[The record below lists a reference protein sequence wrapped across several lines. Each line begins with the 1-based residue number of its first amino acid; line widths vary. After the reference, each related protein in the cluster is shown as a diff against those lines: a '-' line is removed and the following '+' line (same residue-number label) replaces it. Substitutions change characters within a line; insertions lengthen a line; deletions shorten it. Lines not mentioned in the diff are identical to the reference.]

1 MKLNFLAAA
10 LLFGVVT
17 YAQDTKTIKGHIYD
31 TANNNEPL
39 AYATIMLQNTEFG
52 AETDEN
58 GYFEIECEQGSYLI
72 EASYTGYQTFVMQYE
87 TGSTDELN
95 INLTPEASNLD
106 ELVITVNNR
115 KSSETALL
123 SEQRKSLE
131 IKQQIGAQELSRKGV
146 GDVAAAVAKTAGISQ
161 QEGSNNVYVR
171 GLGDRYNSTSLNGL
185 PVPSNDPEKKN
196 INLELFSTDIVEY
209 ISIDKTFNSRNTG
222 DFGGGN
228 VDISSKDFKDSG
240 LFEIELGGKANTN
253 ALSKGSDFVLPDGP
267 SKMGYASYDV
277 PNNPLGGYNFQN
289 SLQPKSSGQIGGN
302 FGLKAGKSFFIGET
316 GKLNL
321 FATASFD
328 NGFTYREGLNQ
339 SVSAQ
344 GAKLKSFYQ
353 EKFTHTTNTTGM
365 FNANYH
371 LNDNHRLAY
380 NFLYINSSDLSRDTY
395 EGMDRDFDGDHDAL
409 LVQRGTFTQNTVLI
423 NQLLGNHTL
432 NEKLG
437 FDWAV
442 SYNTI
447 ESDMPDRT
455 QNKLFYWNDLQ
466 GYNLAQRTPTDNH
479 RYFQNLTE
487 NEIAANL
494 ALNYKLGTDENG
506 NERGKVTFGYN
517 GRIKNRDFEAIQFNF
532 GLPQP
537 VISTTN
543 RFIVDPNNLDRFFN
557 QQNFADGLFEI
568 KAFAGETPQTYTGE
582 QNIHAGFAN
591 LEYRLTDKFS
601 AVVGLRYEKINQLVE
616 WRTQLDAEQKSNK
629 FNRNEFLPNLS
640 LKYALNGTQNLRL
653 AASKTYTLPQ
663 FKERA
668 RFIYEDVTEIKVGNP
683 YLYPSQNYN
692 LDLKW
697 EIFPMNDEVIS
708 VAAFGKYIQDPI
720 NEITM
725 ASSTNDITWVNI
737 GDKGYVY
744 GAEFEIKKRLFDFG
758 GTNTNNL
765 FGGLNVSYMKTDQ
778 EVDRDKI
785 FRETNGLI
793 NTNFHFD
800 RSSFTGASD
809 LLLNAD
815 VSYVTE
821 WSEDRGMTATVAYTH
836 YSDRLYAL
844 GVEGKGNLI
853 DKGMGSLDFIL
864 KTKIHKNFAL
874 DFAAR
879 NILNPEFRRIQDNA
893 LGAVNAVTYKRG
905 AFFSLGA
912 KYTF

>member
-39 AYATIMLQNTEFG
+39 AYATIMLQNTDIG

-58 GYFEIECEQGSYLI
+58 GYFEIECEQGSYLL
-72 EASYTGYQTFVMQYE
+72 EASYTGYQTFVLPYD
-87 TGSTDELN
+87 TGNTDEVN
-95 INLTPEASNLD
+95 INMTPEDLNLD

-123 SEQRKSLE
+123 NEQRKSLE

-253 ALSKGSDFVLPDGP
+253 ALSKGSEFVLPQGP
-267 SKMGYASYDV
+267 SRMGYASYGK
-277 PNNPLGGYNFQN
+277 PNNALNGYNFEN
-289 SLQPKSSGQIGGN
+289 SLQPESAGPIGGN

-328 NGFTYREGLNQ
+328 SGFTFREGINQ
-339 SVSAQ
+339 SASAQ
-344 GAKLKSFYQ
+344 GASLKSFQQ
-353 EKFTHTTNTTGM
+353 EKFSQTTNTTGM

-395 EGMDRDFDGDHDAL
+395 TGSDRDFEGDHDSH
-409 LVQRGTFTQNTVLI
+409 LVQRGTFIQNTVLI
-423 NQLLGNHTL
+423 NQLLGNHQL

-455 QNKLFYWNDLQ
+455 QNKLFYWKDSDT
-466 GYNLAQRTPTDNH
+466 YTLAQRTITDNH
-479 RYFQNLTE
+479 RYFQNLKE
-487 NEIAANL
+487 DEIAANL
-494 ALNYKLGTDENG
+494 ALSYKLGTDENG
-506 NERGKVTFGYN
+506 NEKGKVTFGYN
-517 GRIKNRDFEAIQFNF
+517 GRVKKRDFEAIQYNF
-532 GLPQP
+532 RISGDGL
-537 VISTTN
+537 TN
-543 RFIVDPNNLDRFFN
+543 TVNPDNLDTFFN
-557 QQNFADGLFEI
+557 QQNYAGGLFGIE
-568 KAFAGETPQTYTGE
+568 AFAGDTPQTYSGE
-582 QNIHAGFAN
+582 QNIHAGFGN

-601 AVVGLRYEKINQLVE
+601 AVVGLRYEKIDQTVQ
-616 WRTQLDAEQKSNK
+616 WRTQLDAIEQTNK

-640 LKYALNGTQNLRL
+640 LKYELSGTQNLRL

-708 VAAFGKYIQDPI
+708 IAAFGKYIQDPI

-758 GTNTNNL
+758 GSNINNIS
-765 FGGLNVSYMKTDQ
+765 GGLNVSYMKTDQ
-778 EVDRDKI
+778 EVDKDKI
-785 FRETNGLI
+785 QRETNGLI
-793 NTNFHFD
+793 NTNFDFD

-815 VSYVTE
+815 ISYVRE
-821 WSEDRGMTATVAYTH
+821 WNEGKGMTATVAYTH

-844 GVEGKGNLI
+844 GVEQKGNLI

-864 KTKIHKNFAL
+864 KTKIHKNFAI

-893 LGAVNAVTYKRG
+893 SGAIDAVTYKRG

>member
-10 LLFGVVT
+10 FLFGVAT
-17 YAQDTKTIKGHIYD
+17 YAQDTKTIKGYIYD

-39 AYATIMLQNTEFG
+39 AFATIMLQNTDFG
-52 AETDEN
+52 AEADEN
-58 GYFEIECEQGSYLI
+58 GYFEVECSQGSYVL
-72 EASYTGYQTFVMQYE
+72 EASYTGYQTFTMPYE
-87 TGSTDELN
+87 TSNTENLSINMIPDEG
-95 INLTPEASNLD
+95 NLD

-228 VDISSKDFKDSG
+228 VDISSKDFKDSS

-253 ALSKGSDFVLPDGP
+253 ALSKGSDFMLPQGP
-267 SKMGYASYDV
+267 SKMGYASYGK
-277 PNNPLGGYNFQN
+277 PNNPFNGYHFQN
-289 SLQPKSSGQIGGN
+289 SLQPKSAGPIGGN

-339 SVSAQ
+339 TLNAQ
-344 GAKLKSFYQ
+344 GAKLKSFQQ
-353 EKFTHTTNTTGM
+353 EKFSHTTNTTGM

-371 LNDNHRLAY
+371 VNDNHRLAY
-380 NFLYINSSDLSRDTY
+380 NFLYINSSDLSRDIY
-395 EGMDRDFDGDHDAL
+395 NGSDRDFEGDHDSH

-423 NQLLGNHTL
+423 NQLLGNHKL
-432 NEKLG
+432 NEKLD

-455 QNKLFYWNDLQ
+455 QNKMYYWNDYK
-466 GYNLAQRTPTDNH
+466 GYTLAQNTSTDNH

-494 ALNYKLGTDENG
+494 ALSYKLGVDENG
-506 NERGKVTFGYN
+506 SEKGKVTFGYN
-517 GRIKNRDFEAIQFNF
+517 GRVKKRDFEAIQYNFNII
-532 GLPQP
+532 GAVRNP
-537 VISTTN
+537 VN
-543 RFIVDPNNLDRFFN
+543 GYFFDPNNLDAFFN
-557 QQNFADGLFEI
+557 QQSFDEGLFSI
-568 KAFAGETPQTYTGE
+568 SAFTRDTPQTYNGE

-601 AVVGLRYEKINQLVE
+601 AVVGLRYEKIDQLVK
-616 WRTQLDAEQKSNK
+616 WRTQLDADEKSNEFK
-629 FNRNEFLPNLS
+629 RNEFLPNLS
-640 LKYALNGTQNLRL
+640 LKYELSSIQNLRL

-668 RFIYEDVTEIKVGNP
+668 RFIYEDVTEIKIGIP

-765 FGGLNVSYMKTDQ
+765 FGGLNVSYMKTNQ
-778 EVDRDKI
+778 EIDAEKI
-785 FRETNGLI
+785 RRETNGTI
-793 NTNFHFD
+793 NTNFED
-800 RSSFTGASD
+800 TESSFTGPSD
-809 LLLNAD
+809 LLLNGD
-815 VSYVTE
+815 ISYVTE
-821 WSEDRGMTATVAYTH
+821 WNEGKGMTATLAYTH

-844 GVEGKGNLI
+844 GSQKGNLI

-879 NILNPEFRRIQDNA
+879 NILNPEFRRIQDNKS
-893 LGAVNAVTYKRG
+893 GVVDAVTYKRG

>member
-39 AYATIMLQNTEFG
+39 AYATVMLQNTSIG

-58 GYFEIECEQGSYLI
+58 GYFEIECEQGSYLL
-72 EASYTGYQTFVMQYE
+72 EASYTGYQTFVLPYD
-87 TGSTDELN
+87 TGSTDEVN
-95 INLTPEASNLD
+95 INMTPEEANLD

-171 GLGDRYNSTSLNGL
+171 GLGDRYNSTTLNGL

-228 VDISSKDFKDSG
+228 VDILSKDFKDSG

-253 ALSKGSDFVLPDGP
+253 ALNKGSEFVLPQGP
-267 SKMGYASYDV
+267 SKMGYASYGK
-277 PNNPLGGYNFQN
+277 PNNALNGYNFEN
-289 SLQPKSSGQIGGN
+289 SLQPESAGPIGGN

-328 NGFTYREGLNQ
+328 NGFTYREGINQ
-339 SVSAQ
+339 SASAQ
-344 GAKLKSFYQ
+344 GAKLKSFTQ
-353 EKFTHTTNTTGM
+353 EKFSQTTNTTGM

-371 LNDNHRLAY
+371 VNNNHRLAY

-395 EGMDRDFDGDHDAL
+395 TGSDRDFEGDHDSL
-409 LVQRGTFTQNTVLI
+409 LVQRGTFIQNTVLI
-423 NQLLGNHTL
+423 NQLLGNHKL

-455 QNKLFYWNDLQ
+455 QNKMFYWKDSDT
-466 GYNLAQRTPTDNH
+466 YTLAQRTITDNH
-479 RYFQNLTE
+479 RYFQNLKE
-487 NEIAANL
+487 DEIAANL
-494 ALNYKLGTDENG
+494 ALNYKLGVDENG
-506 NERGKVTFGYN
+506 NEKGKVTIGYN
-517 GRIKNRDFEAIQFNF
+517 GRVKKRDFEAIQYNF
-532 GLPQP
+532 R
-537 VISTTN
+537 ISGDALTSAVN
-543 RFIVDPNNLDRFFN
+543 PNNLDTFFN
-557 QQNFADGLFEI
+557 QQNYASGLFDI
-568 KAFAGETPQTYTGE
+568 SAFAGDTPQTYNGE

-601 AVVGLRYEKINQLVE
+601 AVVGLRYEKIDQTVQ
-616 WRTQLDAEQKSNK
+616 WRTQLDAIEQTNK

-640 LKYALNGTQNLRL
+640 LKYELSTVQNLRL

-765 FGGLNVSYMKTDQ
+765 FGGLNVSYMKTNQ
-778 EVDRDKI
+778 EIDAEKI
-785 FRETNGLI
+785 RRETNGLI
-793 NTNFHFD
+793 NTNFDFD

-821 WSEDRGMTATVAYTH
+821 WNEGRGMTATVAYTH

-844 GVEGKGNLI
+844 GVESKGNLI

-893 LGAVNAVTYKRG
+893 SGAIDAVTYKRG

>member
-123 SEQRKSLE
+123 NEQRKSLE

-395 EGMDRDFDGDHDAL
+395 EGMDRDFDGDHDEL

-517 GRIKNRDFEAIQFNF
+517 GRIKKRDFEAIQFNF

-616 WRTQLDAEQKSNK
+616 WRTQLDAEQKSNE

-708 VAAFGKYIQDPI
+708 VSAFGKYIQDPI

>member
-39 AYATIMLQNTEFG
+39 AFATIMLQDTEFG

-58 GYFEIECEQGSYLI
+58 GYFEVECSQGSYII
-72 EASYTGYQTFVMQYE
+72 EASYTGYQTFVMPYE
-87 TGSTDELN
+87 TSNNEELS
-95 INLTPEASNLD
+95 INMLPEEGNLD

-123 SEQRKSLE
+123 NEQRKSLE

-146 GDVAAAVAKTAGISQ
+146 SDVAAAVAKTSGISK

-171 GLGDRYNSTSLNGL
+171 GLGDRYNSTTLNGL

-196 INLELFSTDIVEY
+196 INLELFSTDLVEY
-209 ISIDKTFNSRNTG
+209 ISIDKTFSSRNTG

-228 VDISSKDFKDSG
+228 VDILSKDFDDSG
-240 LFEIELGGKANTN
+240 LFEIELGAKANTN
-253 ALSKGSDFVLPDGP
+253 ALSKGSDFLLPQGP
-267 SKMGYASYDV
+267 SKMGYASYGV

-289 SLQPKSSGQIGGN
+289 SLQPESAGPIGGN

-328 NGFTYREGLNQ
+328 NGFTFREGLNQ
-339 SVSAQ
+339 SLNAQ
-344 GAKLKSFYQ
+344 GAKLKSFHQ

-371 LNDNHRLAY
+371 VNDNHKLAY
-380 NFLYINSSDLSRDTY
+380 NFLYINSSDLSRDIYT
-395 EGMDRDFDGDHDAL
+395 GSDRDFEGDHDSV

-423 NQLLGNHTL
+423 NQLLGNHSL
-432 NEKLG
+432 NDKLG

-455 QNKLFYWNDLQ
+455 QNKMYYWNDFDA
-466 GYNLAQRTPTDNH
+466 YTLAQNTKTDNH
-479 RYFQNLTE
+479 RYFQHLKE
-487 NEIAANL
+487 DEIAANL

-506 NERGKVTFGYN
+506 EAKGKVTVGYN
-517 GRIKNRDFEAIQFNF
+517 GRVKKRDFEAIQFNF
-532 GLPQP
+532 RISGDGLATP
-537 VISTTN
+537 IN
-543 RFIVDPNNLDRFFN
+543 PNNLDSFFN
-557 QQNFADGLFEI
+557 QQNYTDGLFGIE
-568 KAFAGETPQTYTGE
+568 AFAGTTPQTYTGE

-601 AVVGLRYEKINQLVE
+601 AVVGLRYEKIDQTVE
-616 WRTQLDAEQKSNK
+616 WRTQLDAERKSNEFK
-629 FNRNEFLPNLS
+629 RNEFLPNLS
-640 LKYALNGTQNLRL
+640 LKYELSGTQNLRL

-697 EIFPMNDEVIS
+697 ELFPMNDEVIS
-708 VAAFGKYIQDPI
+708 VTAFGKYIQDPI

-744 GAEFEIKKRLFDFG
+744 GAEFEIKKRIADFG
-758 GTNTNNL
+758 SGNTNKL
-765 FGGLNVSYMKTDQ
+765 FAGLNVSYMQTDQ
-778 EVDRDKI
+778 EVDREKI
-785 FRETNGLI
+785 QRETNGLI
-793 NTNFHFD
+793 NTNFDFD

-815 VSYVTE
+815 VSYLKE
-821 WSEDRGMTATVAYTH
+821 WNEGRELTATLAYTH

-844 GVEGKGNLI
+844 GVEKKGNLV

-864 KTKIHKNFAL
+864 KTKIHKNFGI

-893 LGAVNAVTYKRG
+893 TGPVNAVTYKRG
-905 AFFSLGA
+905 AFFSVGA

>member
-31 TANNNEPL
+31 AANNNEPL
-39 AYATIMLQNTEFG
+39 AYATIMLKNTELG
-52 AETDEN
+52 AEADEN
-58 GYFEIECEQGSYLI
+58 GYFEIECTEGSYLL
-72 EASYTGYQTFVMQYE
+72 EASYMGYQTYTISYE
-87 TGSTDELN
+87 TENPEELN
-95 INLTPEASNLD
+95 INLIPEVGDLD
-106 ELVITVNNR
+106 ELVITINNR

-123 SEQRKSLE
+123 NDQRKSLE

-146 GDVAAAVAKTAGISQ
+146 GDVAAAVAKTSGISK

-171 GLGDRYNSTSLNGL
+171 GLGDRYNSTTLNGL

-196 INLELFSTDIVEY
+196 INLQLFSTELVEY
-209 ISIDKTFNSRNTG
+209 ISIDKTFSSRNTG

-228 VDISSKDFKDSG
+228 VDILSKDFKDSA
-240 LFEIELGGKANTN
+240 LFEIELGAQINTN
-253 ALSKGSDFVLPDGP
+253 ATKKGSDFLLPQGP
-267 SKMGYASYDV
+267 SKMGYANYGV
-277 PNNPLGGYNFQN
+277 PNNALSGYNFQN
-289 SLQPKSSGQIGGN
+289 SLQPVNAGPVGGN
-302 FGLKAGKSFFIGET
+302 FAVRAGKSFLMGET

-321 FATASFD
+321 FANASFN
-328 NGFTYREGLNQ
+328 NGFTFREGINQ
-339 SVSAQ
+339 SASAQ

-353 EKFTHTTNTTGM
+353 ENFSHTTNTTGM

-371 LNDNHRLAY
+371 VNDKNRVAY
-380 NFLYINSSDLSRDTY
+380 NFLYINSSDLFRDTFT
-395 EGMDRDFDGDHDAL
+395 GLDRDFEGDHDAL
-409 LVQRGTFTQNTVLI
+409 LVQRGTFIQNTVLI
-423 NQLLGNHTL
+423 NQLLGNHTF
-432 NEKLG
+432 NDKLG

-447 ESDMPDRT
+447 KSDMPDRT
-455 QNKLFYWNDLQ
+455 QNKLFYWNDTDS
-466 GYNLAQRTPTDNH
+466 YTLAQRTITDNH
-479 RYFQNLTE
+479 RYFQNLKEDELAT
-487 NEIAANL
+487 NL
-494 ALNYKLGTDENG
+494 ALNYKLGADENG
-506 NERGKVTFGYN
+506 NEKGKLTIGYN
-517 GRIKNRDFEAIQFNF
+517 GRVKKRDFEAIQFNF
-532 GLPQP
+532 RIAGAQLSTP
-537 VISTTN
+537 VN
-543 RFIVDPNNLDRFFN
+543 PNNLDAFFN
-557 QQNFADGLFEI
+557 QQNYTDGLFGIE
-568 KAFAGETPQTYTGE
+568 AFAGDTPQTYSGE

-591 LEYRLTDKFS
+591 VEYRLTDKLS
-601 AVVGLRYEKINQLVE
+601 AVLGLRYEKIDQSVI
-616 WRTQLDAEQKSNK
+616 WRTQLDAVERENEFK
-629 FNRNEFLPNLS
+629 RNEFLPNLS
-640 LKYALNGTQNLRL
+640 LKYELSTIQNLRL

-697 EIFPMNDEVIS
+697 ELFPNNDEVVS
-708 VAAFGKYIQDPI
+708 VAAFGKYILDPI

-737 GDKGYVY
+737 GEKGYVY
-744 GAEFEIKKRLFDFG
+744 GAEFEIKKRIIDFG
-758 GTNTNNL
+758 GANTNNL
-765 FGGLNVSYMKTDQ
+765 FAGLNVSYMKTDQ
-778 EVDRDKI
+778 EIDREKI
-785 FRETNGLI
+785 QKETNGLI
-793 NTNFHFD
+793 NTNFDFD

-815 VSYVTE
+815 VSYVRD
-821 WSEDRGMTATVAYTH
+821 WNDGKGMTATVSYMH

-844 GVEGKGNLI
+844 GVESKGNLI
-853 DKGMGSLDFIL
+853 DKGMGTLDFVL
-864 KTKIHKNFAL
+864 KTRVHKNFAI

-893 LGAVNAVTYKRG
+893 SGAIDAITYKRG

>member
-1 MKLNFLAAA
+1 MKLNYLAATFLIGIGA
-10 LLFGVVT
+10 
-17 YAQDTKTIKGHIYD
+17 YAQSNNTIKGYIYD
-31 TANNNEPL
+31 SANNNEPL
-39 AYATIMLQNTEFG
+39 PYATIMLQNTAFG
-52 AETDEN
+52 AEADEN
-58 GYFEIECEQGSYLI
+58 GYFEINCTTGSYLL
-72 EASYTGYQTFVMQYE
+72 EASYIGYQTYVMPYE
-87 TGSTDELN
+87 TQNPKDITISL
-95 INLTPEASNLD
+95 IPENNDLD
-106 ELVITVNNR
+106 EVVIHVNR
-115 KSSETALL
+115 SKSSESALL
-123 SEQRKSLE
+123 GDQRKSLE

-146 GDVAAAVAKTAGISQ
+146 GDVAAAVAKTAGISK

-171 GLGDRYNSTSLNGL
+171 GLGDRYNSTTLNGL

-209 ISIDKTFNSRNTG
+209 ISIDKSFNSRNTG

-228 VDISSKDFKDSG
+228 VDILSKDFTDDR
-240 LFEIELGGKANTN
+240 LFEINLGAKINTN
-253 ALSKGSDFVLPDGP
+253 ATKIGNSFSLPEGP
-267 SKMGYASYDV
+267 SGMGYASYGK
-277 PNNPLGGYNFQN
+277 PANALQGYNFVN
-289 SLQPKSSGQIGGN
+289 SLQPKNAGPIGGN
-302 FGLKAGKSFFIGET
+302 FGLKAGKSFFVGET

-344 GAKLKSFYQ
+344 GARLKSFNQ
-353 EKFTHTTNTTGM
+353 QKFSHTTNTTGM

-371 LNDNHRLAY
+371 INDKHRVAY
-380 NFLYINSSDLSRDTY
+380 NFLYINSSDLSRDIY
-395 EGMDRDFDGDHDAL
+395 SGNDRDFEGDHDTHI
-409 LVQRGTFTQNTVLI
+409 VQRGTFTQNTVLI
-423 NQLLGNHTL
+423 NQLLGNHQL
-432 NEKLG
+432 NEKID
-437 FDWAV
+437 FDWGL

-455 QNKLFYWNDLQ
+455 QNKLFHWNDANQ
-466 GYNLAQRTPTDNH
+466 YTLAQRTITDNH

-494 ALNYKLGTDENG
+494 ALSYKLGTMDDG
-506 NERGKVTFGYN
+506 TTRGKLTLGYN
-517 GRIKNRDFEAIQFNF
+517 GRIKERAFEAIQYNF
-532 GLPQP
+532 RIIGDGLNTS
-537 VISTTN
+537 VN
-543 RFIVDPNNLDRFFN
+543 PNNLDQFFN
-557 QQNFADGLFEI
+557 QQNYENSLFNIE
-568 KAFAGETPQTYTGE
+568 AFAGDTPQTYAGE

-591 LEYRLTDKFS
+591 LEYKLNDKLS
-601 AVVGLRYEKINQLVE
+601 AVVGLRFEKIGQSVV
-616 WRTQLDAEQKSNK
+616 WRTQLDAEQKTNE

-640 LKYALNGTQNLRL
+640 LKYELSPIQNLRL

-692 LDLKW
+692 VDLKW
-697 EIFPMNDEVIS
+697 EIFPMNDELIS
-708 VAAFGKYIQDPI
+708 VTAFGKYIQDPI
-720 NEITM
+720 NEIVM

-744 GAEFEIKKRLFDFG
+744 GAEFEIKKRIADFTG
-758 GTNTNNL
+758 SNPSKL
-765 FGGLNVSYMKTDQ
+765 MGGLNVSYMQTDQ
-778 EVDRDKI
+778 EIDRDKVQ
-785 FRETNGLI
+785 RETMGTI
-793 NTNFHFD
+793 NTNFDFE

-815 VSYVTE
+815 LSYVTE
-821 WSEDRGMTATVAYTH
+821 WTEGRELSTTLAYTH

-844 GVEGKGNLI
+844 GSQKGNLV

-864 KTKIHKNFAL
+864 KTKIHKNFAV

-879 NILNPEFRRIQDNA
+879 NILNPEFKRVQENA
-893 LGAVNAVTYKRG
+893 SGPVDAVTYKRG

>member
-39 AYATIMLQNTEFG
+39 AYATVMLQNTSIG

-58 GYFEIECEQGSYLI
+58 GYFEIECEQGSYLL
-72 EASYTGYQTFVMQYE
+72 EASYTGYQTFVLPYD
-87 TGSTDELN
+87 TGSTNEVN
-95 INLTPEASNLD
+95 INMTPEEANLD

-253 ALSKGSDFVLPDGP
+253 ALSKGSEFVLPQGP
-267 SKMGYASYDV
+267 SKMGYASYGK
-277 PNNPLGGYNFQN
+277 PNNALNGYNFQN
-289 SLQPKSSGQIGGN
+289 SLQPESAGPIGGN

-328 NGFTYREGLNQ
+328 NGFTFREGINQ
-339 SVSAQ
+339 SASAQ
-344 GAKLKSFYQ
+344 GASLKSFQQ
-353 EKFTHTTNTTGM
+353 EKFSQTTNTTGM

-380 NFLYINSSDLSRDTY
+380 NFLYINSSDLSRDIY
-395 EGMDRDFDGDHDAL
+395 NGSDRDFEGDHDAL
-409 LVQRGTFTQNTVLI
+409 LVQRGTFIQNTVLI
-423 NQLLGNHTL
+423 NQLLGNHKL

-455 QNKLFYWNDLQ
+455 QNKMFYLKDSNT
-466 GYNLAQRTPTDNH
+466 YTLAQRTITDNH
-479 RYFQNLTE
+479 RYFQNLKE
-487 NEIAANL
+487 DEIAANL
-494 ALNYKLGTDENG
+494 ALNYKLGVDENG
-506 NERGKVTFGYN
+506 NEKGKVTFGYN
-517 GRIKNRDFEAIQFNF
+517 GRVKKRDFEAIQYNF
-532 GLPQP
+532 R
-537 VISTTN
+537 ISGDALTSAVN
-543 RFIVDPNNLDRFFN
+543 PNNLDTFFN
-557 QQNFADGLFEI
+557 QQNYTDSLFSI
-568 KAFAGETPQTYTGE
+568 SAFAGDTPQTYSGE

-601 AVVGLRYEKINQLVE
+601 AVVGLRYEKIDQTVQ
-616 WRTQLDAEQKSNK
+616 WRTQLDATEQTNK

-640 LKYALNGTQNLRL
+640 LKYALNTTQNLRL

-668 RFIYEDVTEIKVGNP
+668 RFIYEDITEIKVGNP

-778 EVDRDKI
+778 EVDKDKI
-785 FRETNGLI
+785 QRETNGLI
-793 NTNFHFD
+793 NTNFDFD

-815 VSYVTE
+815 LSYVTE
-821 WSEDRGMTATVAYTH
+821 WNEGRGMTATVAYTH

-844 GVEGKGNLI
+844 GVEQKGNLI

-864 KTKIHKNFAL
+864 KTKIHKNFAI

-893 LGAVNAVTYKRG
+893 SGAIDAVTYKRG

>member
-31 TANNNEPL
+31 TANNNQPL
-39 AYATIMLQNTEFG
+39 AYATIMLQNTDIG

-58 GYFEIECEQGSYLI
+58 GYFEIECEQGSYLL
-72 EASYTGYQTFVMQYE
+72 EASYTGYQTFVLPYD
-87 TGSTDELN
+87 TGSADEVN
-95 INLTPEASNLD
+95 INMTPEDLNLD

-123 SEQRKSLE
+123 NEQRKSLE

-253 ALSKGSDFVLPDGP
+253 ALSKGSEFVLPQGP
-267 SKMGYASYDV
+267 SRMGYASYGK
-277 PNNPLGGYNFQN
+277 PNNALNGYNFEN
-289 SLQPKSSGQIGGN
+289 SLQPESAGPVGGN

-328 NGFTYREGLNQ
+328 SGFTFREGINQ
-339 SVSAQ
+339 SASAQ
-344 GAKLKSFYQ
+344 GASLKSFQQ
-353 EKFTHTTNTTGM
+353 EKFSQTTNTTGM

-395 EGMDRDFDGDHDAL
+395 TGSDRDFEGDHDSH
-409 LVQRGTFTQNTVLI
+409 LVQRGTFIQNTVLI
-423 NQLLGNHTL
+423 NQLLGNHQL

-455 QNKLFYWNDLQ
+455 QNKLFYWKDSDT
-466 GYNLAQRTPTDNH
+466 YTLAQRTITDNH
-479 RYFQNLTE
+479 RYFQNLKE
-487 NEIAANL
+487 DEIAANL
-494 ALNYKLGTDENG
+494 ALSYKLGTDENG
-506 NERGKVTFGYN
+506 NEKGKVTFGYN
-517 GRIKNRDFEAIQFNF
+517 GRVKKRDFEAIQYNF
-532 GLPQP
+532 RISGDGL
-537 VISTTN
+537 TN
-543 RFIVDPNNLDRFFN
+543 TVNPDNLDTFFN
-557 QQNFADGLFEI
+557 QQNYAGGLFGIE
-568 KAFAGETPQTYTGE
+568 AFAGDTPQTYSGE
-582 QNIHAGFAN
+582 QNIHAGFGN

-601 AVVGLRYEKINQLVE
+601 AVVGLRYEKIDQTVQ
-616 WRTQLDAEQKSNK
+616 WRTQLDAIEQTNK
-629 FNRNEFLPNLS
+629 FKRNEFLPNLS
-640 LKYALNGTQNLRL
+640 LKYALNSTQNLRL

-708 VAAFGKYIQDPI
+708 IAAFGKYIQDPI

-758 GTNTNNL
+758 GSNINNIS
-765 FGGLNVSYMKTDQ
+765 GGLNVSYMKTDQ
-778 EVDRDKI
+778 EVDKDKI
-785 FRETNGLI
+785 QRETNGLI
-793 NTNFHFD
+793 NTNFDFD

-815 VSYVTE
+815 ISYVRE
-821 WSEDRGMTATVAYTH
+821 WNEGKGMTATVAYTH

-844 GVEGKGNLI
+844 GVEQKGNLI

-864 KTKIHKNFAL
+864 KTKIHKNFAI

-893 LGAVNAVTYKRG
+893 SGAIDAVTYKRG

>member
-39 AYATIMLQNTEFG
+39 AYATVMLQNTSIG

-58 GYFEIECEQGSYLI
+58 GYFEIECEQGYYLL
-72 EASYTGYQTFVMQYE
+72 EASYTGYQTFVLPYE
-87 TGSTDELN
+87 TGSTDEVN

-171 GLGDRYNSTSLNGL
+171 GLGDRYNSTTLNGL

-240 LFEIELGGKANTN
+240 LFEIELGAQANTN
-253 ALSKGSDFVLPDGP
+253 ALSKGSDFVLPQGP
-267 SKMGYASYDV
+267 SKMGYASYGK
-277 PNNPLGGYNFQN
+277 PNNALNGYNFQN
-289 SLQPKSSGQIGGN
+289 SLQPESAGPIGGN

-328 NGFTYREGLNQ
+328 NGFTYREGINQ
-339 SVSAQ
+339 SASAQ
-344 GAKLKSFYQ
+344 GAKLKSFNQ
-353 EKFTHTTNTTGM
+353 EKFSQTTNTTGM

-371 LNDNHRLAY
+371 VNDNHRLAY

-395 EGMDRDFDGDHDAL
+395 TGSDRDFEGDHDSL
-409 LVQRGTFTQNTVLI
+409 LVQRGTFIQNTVLI
-423 NQLLGNHTL
+423 NQLLGNHQL

-455 QNKLFYWNDLQ
+455 QNKMFYWKDSDT
-466 GYNLAQRTPTDNH
+466 YTLAQRTITDNH
-479 RYFQNLTE
+479 RYFQNLKE
-487 NEIAANL
+487 HEIAANL
-494 ALNYKLGTDENG
+494 ALNYKLGVDENG
-506 NERGKVTFGYN
+506 NEKGKVTFGYN
-517 GRIKNRDFEAIQFNF
+517 GRVKKRDFEAIQYNF
-532 GLPQP
+532 R
-537 VISTTN
+537 ISGDALTSAVN
-543 RFIVDPNNLDRFFN
+543 PNNLDTFFN
-557 QQNFADGLFEI
+557 QQNYTSGLFSI
-568 KAFAGETPQTYTGE
+568 SAFAGDTPQTYTGE

-601 AVVGLRYEKINQLVE
+601 AVVGLRYEKIDQTVQ
-616 WRTQLDAEQKSNK
+616 WRTQLDAIEQTNK

-640 LKYALNGTQNLRL
+640 LKYALNSTQNLRL

-778 EVDRDKI
+778 EIDAEKI
-785 FRETNGLI
+785 RRETHGLI
-793 NTNFHFD
+793 NTNFDFN

-821 WSEDRGMTATVAYTH
+821 WNEGKGMTATVAYTH

-864 KTKIHKNFAL
+864 KTKIHKNFAI

-893 LGAVNAVTYKRG
+893 SGAIDAVTYKRG

>member
-1 MKLNFLAAA
+1 MKLNYLAAA
-10 LLFGVVT
+10 FLIGVGA
-17 YAQDTKTIKGHIYD
+17 YAQDNNTVKGYIYD
-31 TANNNEPL
+31 SANNNEPL
-39 AYATIMLQNTEFG
+39 AYATVMLQNTSFG
-52 AETDEN
+52 AEADEN
-58 GYFEIECEQGSYLI
+58 GYFEIECDAGSYLL
-72 EASYTGYQTFVMQYE
+72 EASYMGYQTYVMPYE
-87 TGSTDELN
+87 TGNPQNVS
-95 INLTPEASNLD
+95 INLLPQDDNL
-106 ELVITVNNR
+106 EEIVINVNNR

-123 SEQRKSLE
+123 GEQRRSLE
-131 IKQQIGAQELSRKGV
+131 IKQQIGAEELSRKGV
-146 GDVAAAVAKTAGISQ
+146 GDVAAAVAKTAGISK

-171 GLGDRYNSTSLNGL
+171 GLGDRYNSTTLNGL

-228 VDISSKDFKDSG
+228 VDILSKDFKDDS
-240 LFEIELGGKANTN
+240 LFEINLGAKINTN
-253 ALSKGSDFVLPDGP
+253 ATTKGSDFLLPQGP
-267 SKMGYASYDV
+267 SAMGYASYGK
-277 PNNPLGGYNFQN
+277 PANALKGYHFEN
-289 SLQPKSSGQIGGN
+289 SLQPKKAGPIGGN

-339 SVSAQ
+339 TLNAQ
-344 GAKLKSFYQ
+344 GAKLKSFHQ
-353 EKFTHTTNTTGM
+353 EKFSHTTNTTGM

-371 LNDNHRLAY
+371 LNDNNRLAY
-380 NFLYINSSDLSRDTY
+380 NFLYINSSDLSRDIY
-395 EGMDRDFDGDHDAL
+395 NGSDRDFEGDHDSH

-423 NQLLGNHTL
+423 NQLLGNHKL
-432 NEKLG
+432 NEKLD

-455 QNKLFYWNDLQ
+455 QNKMYYWNDHKA
-466 GYNLAQRTPTDNH
+466 YTLAQNTRTDNH

-487 NEIAANL
+487 NEMAANL
-494 ALNYKLGTDENG
+494 ALSYKLGTDENG
-506 NERGKVTFGYN
+506 SEKGKVTVGYN
-517 GRIKNRDFEAIQFNF
+517 GRVKKRDFEAIQFNF
-532 GLPQP
+532 NIIGEVRNPA
-537 VISTTN
+537 N
-543 RFIVDPNNLDRFFN
+543 GYFFDPNNLDAFFN
-557 QQNFADGLFEI
+557 QQSVDNGLFDI
-568 KAFAGETPQTYTGE
+568 SSFAGETPQTYNGE

-601 AVVGLRYEKINQLVE
+601 AVVGLRYEKIDQLVK
-616 WRTQLDAEQKSNK
+616 WRTQLDADQKSNEFK
-629 FNRNEFLPNLS
+629 RNEFLPNLS
-640 LKYALNGTQNLRL
+640 LKYELNDTQNLRL

-737 GDKGYVY
+737 GDNGYVY
-744 GAEFEIKKRLFDFG
+744 GAEFEIKKRIVDFTG
-758 GTNTNNL
+758 SNPSKL
-765 FGGLNVSYMKTDQ
+765 MGGLNVSYMKTDQ
-778 EVDRDKI
+778 EIDRDKVQ
-785 FRETNGLI
+785 RETMGTI
-793 NTNFHFD
+793 NTNFDFE

-815 VSYVTE
+815 LSYVTE
-821 WSEDRGMTATVAYTH
+821 WAEGRELSTTLAYTH

-844 GVEGKGNLI
+844 GSQKGNLV

-879 NILNPEFRRIQDNA
+879 NILNPEFKRVQENA
-893 LGAVNAVTYKRG
+893 SGPVDAVTYKRG

>member
-1 MKLNFLAAA
+1 MKLNYLAAA
-10 LLFGVVT
+10 FLIGVGA
-17 YAQDTKTIKGHIYD
+17 YAQDNNTIKGYIYD
-31 TANNNEPL
+31 SANNNEPL
-39 AYATIMLQNTEFG
+39 AYATVMLQNTSFG
-52 AETDEN
+52 AEADEN
-58 GYFEIECEQGSYLI
+58 GYFEIECDAGSYLL
-72 EASYTGYQTFVMQYE
+72 EASYMGYQTYVMPYE
-87 TGSTDELN
+87 TGNPQNVS
-95 INLTPEASNLD
+95 INLLPQDDNL
-106 ELVITVNNR
+106 EEIVINVNNR

-123 SEQRKSLE
+123 GEQRRSLE
-131 IKQQIGAQELSRKGV
+131 IKQQIGAEELSRKGV
-146 GDVAAAVAKTAGISQ
+146 GDVAAAVAKTAGISK

-171 GLGDRYNSTSLNGL
+171 GLGDRYNSTTLNGL

-228 VDISSKDFKDSG
+228 VDILSKDFKDDS
-240 LFEIELGGKANTN
+240 LFEINLGAKINTN
-253 ALSKGSDFVLPDGP
+253 ATTKGSDFLLPQGP
-267 SKMGYASYDV
+267 STMGYASYGK
-277 PNNPLGGYNFQN
+277 PANALKGYHFEN
-289 SLQPKSSGQIGGN
+289 SLQPKKAGPIGGS

-328 NGFTYREGLNQ
+328 NGFNYREGLNQ

-344 GAKLKSFYQ
+344 GARLKSFQ
-353 EKFTHTTNTTGM
+353 QQKFSHTTNTTGM

-371 LNDNHRLAY
+371 INDKHRLAY
-380 NFLYINSSDLSRDTY
+380 NFLYINSSDLSRDIY
-395 EGMDRDFDGDHDAL
+395 SGSDRDFEGDHDNH

-423 NQLLGNHTL
+423 NQLLGNHQL
-432 NEKLG
+432 NEKID
-437 FDWAV
+437 FDWGL

-447 ESDMPDRT
+447 VSDMPDRT
-455 QNKLFYWNDLQ
+455 QNKLFHWNDANQ
-466 GYNLAQRTPTDNH
+466 YTLAQRTITDNH

-487 NEIAANL
+487 NEIASNL
-494 ALNYKLGTDENG
+494 ALSYKLGTMDDG
-506 NERGKVTFGYN
+506 ATRGKLTLGYN
-517 GRIKNRDFEAIQFNF
+517 GRIKERDFEAIQYNF
-532 GLPQP
+532 RIIGDGL
-537 VISTTN
+537 STSVN
-543 RFIVDPNNLDRFFN
+543 PNNLDQFFN
-557 QQNFADGLFEI
+557 QQNYDNGLFNIE
-568 KAFAGETPQTYTGE
+568 AFAGDTPQTYSGK

-591 LEYRLTDKFS
+591 LEYKLNNKLS
-601 AVVGLRYEKINQLVE
+601 AVVGLRFEKIDQSVV
-616 WRTQLDAEQKSNK
+616 WRTQLDAEQKTNE

-640 LKYALNGTQNLRL
+640 LKYELSAIQNLRL

-692 LDLKW
+692 VDLKW
-697 EIFPMNDEVIS
+697 EIFPMNDELIS
-708 VAAFGKYIQDPI
+708 VTAFGKYIKDPI
-720 NEITM
+720 NEIVM

-744 GAEFEIKKRLFDFG
+744 GAEFEIKKRIVDFTG
-758 GTNTNNL
+758 SNPSKL
-765 FGGLNVSYMKTDQ
+765 MGGLNVSYMKTDQ
-778 EVDRDKI
+778 EIDRDKVQ
-785 FRETNGLI
+785 RETMGTI
-793 NTNFHFD
+793 NTNFDFE

-815 VSYVTE
+815 LSYVTE
-821 WSEDRGMTATVAYTH
+821 WAEGRELSTTLAYTH

-844 GVEGKGNLI
+844 GSQKGNLV

-879 NILNPEFRRIQDNA
+879 NILNPEFKRVQENA
-893 LGAVNAVTYKRG
+893 SGPVDAVTYKRG

>member
-1 MKLNFLAAA
+1 MKLNFLATA
-10 LLFGVVT
+10 LLIGVAT

-31 TANNNEPL
+31 AANNNEPL
-39 AYATIMLQNTEFG
+39 AYATVMLQNTEFG
-52 AETDEN
+52 AEADEN
-58 GYFEIECEQGSYLI
+58 GYFEIACPKGTYLL
-72 EASYTGYQTFVMQYE
+72 EASYLGYQTYTLPYE
-87 TGSTDELN
+87 TDKTNEVT
-95 INLTPEASNLD
+95 INLIPESDSLD
-106 ELVITVNNR
+106 EIVITIDKK
-115 KSSETALL
+115 KSTETALL
-123 SEQRKSLE
+123 NEQRKSLE

-146 GDVAAAVAKTAGISQ
+146 GDVAAAVAKTTGISK

-171 GLGDRYNSTSLNGL
+171 GLGDRYNSTTLNGL

-209 ISIDKTFNSRNTG
+209 ISIDKTFSSKNTG

-228 VDISSKDFKDSG
+228 VDILSKDFKDNS
-240 LFEIELGGKANTN
+240 LFEVELGTKINTN
-253 ALSKGSDFVLPDGP
+253 ATSKGAEFLLPQGP
-267 SKMGYASYDV
+267 SKLGYANYGV
-277 PNNPLGGYNFQN
+277 PNKPLSGYHFTN
-289 SLQPKSSGQIGGN
+289 SLQPQTAGPIGGN
-302 FGLKAGKSFFIGET
+302 FGVRAGKSFLIGNT

-328 NGFTYREGLNQ
+328 NAFTFKEGINQ
-339 SVSAQ
+339 SASAQ
-344 GAKLKSFYQ
+344 GAKLKSFNQ
-353 EKFTHTTNTTGM
+353 EKFSQTTNTTGM

-371 LNDNHRLAY
+371 INDKNRVGY
-380 NFLYINSSDLSRDTY
+380 NLLYINSSDLSRDTY
-395 EGMDRDFDGDHDAL
+395 TGTDRDFEGDHDAL
-409 LVQRGTFTQNTVLI
+409 LVQRGTFIQNTVLI
-423 NQLLGNHTL
+423 NQLLGNHTF
-432 NEKLG
+432 NNKLG

-447 ESDMPDRT
+447 KSDMPDRT
-455 QNKLFYWNDLQ
+455 QNKMFYWKDTNN
-466 GYNLAQRTPTDNH
+466 YTIAQRTITDNH
-479 RYFQNLTE
+479 RYFQNLKE
-487 NEIAANL
+487 DEIAANL
-494 ALNYKLGTDENG
+494 ALNYKFGSTENG
-506 NERGKVTFGYN
+506 SEKGKLTLGYN
-517 GRIKNRDFEAIQFNF
+517 GRVKNRDFEAIQFNF
-532 GLPQP
+532 R
-537 VISTTN
+537 ISGNALNSTVN
-543 RFIVDPNNLDRFFN
+543 PNNLDTFFN
-557 QQNFADGLFEI
+557 QQNYDNGLFNIE
-568 KAFAGETPQTYTGE
+568 AFAGETPQTYNGE

-591 LEYRLTDKFS
+591 VEYRLTDKLS
-601 AVVGLRYEKINQLVE
+601 AVVGMRYEKINQTVK
-616 WRTQLDAEQKSNK
+616 WRTQLDAQEKNNE

-640 LKYALNGTQNLRL
+640 FKYAINTVQNLRL

-697 EIFPMNDEVIS
+697 ELFPNSDEVVS
-708 VAAFGKYIQDPI
+708 VAAFGKYILDPI

-744 GAEFEIKKRLFDFG
+744 GAEFEIKKQIIDFG
-758 GTNTNNL
+758 GANKNNL
-765 FGGLNVSYMKTDQ
+765 FAGLNVSYMKTDQ
-778 EVDRDKI
+778 EINREKI
-785 FRETNGLI
+785 QKETNGLI
-793 NTNFHFD
+793 NTNFNFD

-815 VSYVTE
+815 ISYVKN
-821 WSEDRGMTATVAYTH
+821 WNNDKALTATVAYTH

-844 GVEGKGNLI
+844 GVEQKGNLV

-864 KTKIHKNFAL
+864 KTNLHKKVAIN
-874 DFAAR
+874 FAAR

-893 LGAVNAVTYKRG
+893 SGQINAITYKRG

>member
-10 LLFGVVT
+10 LLLGVVT

-31 TANNNEPL
+31 SANNNEPL

-58 GYFEIECEQGSYLI
+58 GYFEIECSQGSYVL
-72 EASYTGYQTFVMQYE
+72 EASYTGYQTYVIPYKEE
-87 TGSTDELN
+87 TTEEVS
-95 INLTPEASNLD
+95 INMAPEESNLD
-106 ELVITVNNR
+106 ELVITVNNK

-123 SEQRKSLE
+123 SDQRKSLE

-146 GDVAAAVAKTAGISQ
+146 SDVAAAVAKTAGISQ

-171 GLGDRYNSTSLNGL
+171 GLGDRYNSTTLNGL

-196 INLELFSTDIVEY
+196 INLELFSTDLVEY
-209 ISIDKTFNSRNTG
+209 ISIDKTFSSRNTG

-228 VDISSKDFKDSG
+228 VDILSKDFKESG
-240 LFEIELGGKANTN
+240 LFEIELGAKVNTN
-253 ALSKGSDFVLPDGP
+253 ALSKGSNFVLPDGP
-267 SKMGYASYDV
+267 SKTGYASYGK
-277 PNNPLGGYNFQN
+277 PNNPLAGYNFQN
-289 SLQPKSSGQIGGN
+289 SLTPQSAGPIGGN
-302 FGLKAGKSFFIGET
+302 FGLRAGKSFNIGET

-328 NGFTYREGLNQ
+328 NGFTFREGLNQ

-344 GAKLKSFYQ
+344 GAKLKSFNQ
-353 EKFTHTTNTTGM
+353 EKFSQTTNTTGM

-371 LNDNHRLAY
+371 LNDNHRLGY
-380 NFLYINSSDLSRDTY
+380 NMLYINSSDLSRDIYT
-395 EGMDRDFDGDHDAL
+395 GSDRDFEGDHDEL

-432 NEKLG
+432 NEKLD

-455 QNKLFYWNDLQ
+455 QNKLFYWNDLE
-466 GYNLAQRTPTDNH
+466 GYNLAQRTITDNH
-479 RYFQNLTE
+479 RYFQHLKE
-487 NEIAANL
+487 DEIAANL

-506 NERGKVTFGYN
+506 SEKGKITVGYN
-517 GRIKNRDFEAIQFNF
+517 GRVKKRDFEAIQFNF
-532 GLPQP
+532 RLTQP
-537 VISTTN
+537 VISTTD
-543 RFIVDPNNLDRFFN
+543 RFLVDPNNLDRFFN
-557 QQNFADGLFEI
+557 QQNYAAGLFGIE
-568 KAFAGETPQTYTGE
+568 AFAGETPQTYTGE

-616 WRTQLDAEQKSNK
+616 WRTQLDAEQKSNE

-640 LKYALNGTQNLRL
+640 LKYELSGTQNLRL

-778 EVDRDKI
+778 EVDKDKI

-793 NTNFHFD
+793 NTNFDFE

-821 WSEDRGMTATVAYTH
+821 WNEGRGMTATVAYTH

-844 GVEGKGNLI
+844 GVEKKGNLI
-853 DKGMGSLDFIL
+853 DKGMGSLDLIL
-864 KTKIHKNFAL
+864 KTKIHKNFGI

-879 NILNPEFRRIQDNA
+879 NIINPEFRRIQNNA
-893 LGAVNAVTYKRG
+893 SGAVDAVTYKRG

>member
-31 TANNNEPL
+31 TANNNQPL
-39 AYATIMLQNTEFG
+39 AYATIMLQNTDIG

-58 GYFEIECEQGSYLI
+58 GYFEIECEQGSYLL
-72 EASYTGYQTFVMQYE
+72 EASYTGYQTFVLPYD
-87 TGSTDELN
+87 TGNTNEVN
-95 INLTPEASNLD
+95 INMTPEESNLD
-106 ELVITVNNR
+106 ELVITVNKS

-123 SEQRKSLE
+123 SEQRNSLE

-171 GLGDRYNSTSLNGL
+171 GLGDRYNSTTLNGL

-240 LFEIELGGKANTN
+240 LFEVELGAQANTN
-253 ALSKGSDFVLPDGP
+253 ALSKGSDFMLPQGP
-267 SKMGYASYDV
+267 SKIGYASYGK
-277 PNNPLGGYNFQN
+277 PNNAFGGYNFQN
-289 SLQPKSSGQIGGN
+289 SLQPETAGPIGGN

-328 NGFTYREGLNQ
+328 NGFTFREGINQ
-339 SVSAQ
+339 SASAQ
-344 GAKLKSFYQ
+344 GASLKSFHQ
-353 EKFTHTTNTTGM
+353 EKFSQTTNTTGM

-395 EGMDRDFDGDHDAL
+395 TGSDRDFEGNHDSL
-409 LVQRGTFTQNTVLI
+409 LVQRGTFIQNTVLI
-423 NQLLGNHTL
+423 NQLLGNHKL
-432 NEKLG
+432 NDKLG
-437 FDWAV
+437 VDWAV

-455 QNKLFYWNDLQ
+455 QNKLFYWKDSNN
-466 GYNLAQRTPTDNH
+466 YTLAQRTITDNH
-479 RYFQNLTE
+479 RYFQNLKE
-487 NEIAANL
+487 DEIAANL
-494 ALNYKLGTDENG
+494 ALNYKLGVDENG
-506 NERGKVTFGYN
+506 NEKGKVTFGYN
-517 GRIKNRDFEAIQFNF
+517 GRVKKRDFEAIQYNF
-532 GLPQP
+532 R
-537 VISTTN
+537 ISGDALTSTVN
-543 RFIVDPNNLDRFFN
+543 PNNLDTFFN
-557 QQNFADGLFEI
+557 QQNYASGLFGIE
-568 KAFAGETPQTYTGE
+568 AFAGDTPQTYNGE

-601 AVVGLRYEKINQLVE
+601 AVVGLRYEKIDQTVQ
-616 WRTQLDAEQKSNK
+616 WRTQLDAVEQTNK

-640 LKYALNGTQNLRL
+640 LKYALSTIQNLRL

-697 EIFPMNDEVIS
+697 EIFPNNDEVIS

-758 GTNTNNL
+758 GSNTNNL

-778 EVDRDKI
+778 EVDKDKI
-785 FRETNGLI
+785 QRETNGLI
-793 NTNFHFD
+793 NTNFDFD

-815 VSYVTE
+815 LSYVTE
-821 WSEDRGMTATVAYTH
+821 WNEGKGMTATVAYTH

-844 GVEGKGNLI
+844 GVESKGNLI

-893 LGAVNAVTYKRG
+893 SGVIDAVTYKRG

>member
-10 LLFGVVT
+10 LLFGVAT
-17 YAQDTKTIKGHIYD
+17 YAQDAKTIKGYIYD

-39 AYATIMLQNTEFG
+39 AFATIMLQNTDFG
-52 AETDEN
+52 AEADEN
-58 GYFEIECEQGSYLI
+58 GYFEVECSQGSYVL
-72 EASYTGYQTFVMQYE
+72 EASYTGYQTLTIPYE
-87 TGSTDELN
+87 TTNSENLSINMLPDEG
-95 INLTPEASNLD
+95 NLD
-106 ELVITVNNR
+106 ELVITVNKR
-115 KSSETALL
+115 KSSEVALL
-123 SEQRKSLE
+123 NDQRKSLE

-146 GDVAAAVAKTAGISQ
+146 SDVAAAVAKTSGISK

-171 GLGDRYNSTSLNGL
+171 GLGDRYNSTTLNGL

-196 INLELFSTDIVEY
+196 INLELFSTDLVEY
-209 ISIDKTFNSRNTG
+209 ISIDKTFSSRNTG

-228 VDISSKDFKDSG
+228 VDILSKDFKDSG
-240 LFEIELGGKANTN
+240 LFEIELGAKTNTN
-253 ALSKGSDFVLPDGP
+253 ALNKGSDFLLPQGP
-267 SKMGYASYDV
+267 STMGYANSGV
-277 PNNPLGGYNFQN
+277 PNNPLKGYHFQN
-289 SLQPKSSGQIGGN
+289 SLQPKNGGSLGGN

-328 NGFTYREGLNQ
+328 NGFTFKEGINQ

-344 GAKLKSFYQ
+344 GAKLKSFQQ

-371 LNDNHRLAY
+371 INNNHKVAY
-380 NFLYINSSDLSRDTY
+380 NFLYINSSDLSRDIY
-395 EGMDRDFDGDHDAL
+395 NGSDRDFEGDHDSL

-423 NQLLGNHTL
+423 NQLLGKHTL
-432 NEKLG
+432 NEKID

-455 QNKLFYWNDLQ
+455 QNKMFYWKDTNT
-466 GYNLAQRTPTDNH
+466 YSIAQRTITDNH
-479 RYFQNLTE
+479 RYFQNLKE
-487 NEIAANL
+487 DEIAANL
-494 ALNYKLGTDENG
+494 ALSYKLGTDENG
-506 NERGKVTFGYN
+506 NEKGKITFGYN
-517 GRIKNRDFEAIQFNF
+517 GRVKKRDFEAIQFNF
-532 GLPQP
+532 RISGAGLSNT
-537 VISTTN
+537 VN
-543 RFIVDPNNLDRFFN
+543 PNNLDTFFS
-557 QQNFADGLFEI
+557 QQNFENNLFSIE
-568 KAFAGETPQTYTGE
+568 AFAGETPQTYNGE
-582 QNIHAGFAN
+582 QNIHAGFGN

-616 WRTQLDAEQKSNK
+616 WRTQLDADQKSNE
-629 FNRNEFLPNLS
+629 FTRNEFLPNLS
-640 LKYALNGTQNLRL
+640 LKYELNGTQNLRL

-683 YLYPSQNYN
+683 HLYPSQNYN

-778 EVDRDKI
+778 EVDQEKI
-785 FRETNGLI
+785 QRETNGLI
-793 NTNFHFD
+793 NTNFDFD

-815 VSYVTE
+815 ISYVTE
-821 WSEDRGMTATVAYTH
+821 WSEGKGMTATVAYTH

-844 GVEGKGNLI
+844 GVEQKGNLI

-864 KTKIHKNFAL
+864 KTKIHKNVGI
-874 DFAAR
+874 DFAAH

-893 LGAVNAVTYKRG
+893 SGEVNAVTYKRG

>member
-39 AYATIMLQNTEFG
+39 AYATIMLQNTDFG

-72 EASYTGYQTFVMQYE
+72 EASYTGYQTFVMPYE
-87 TGSTDELN
+87 TDSSNEVN
-95 INLTPEASNLD
+95 INLMPEDANLD

-161 QEGSNNVYVR
+161 QEGTNNVYVR
-171 GLGDRYNSTSLNGL
+171 GLGDRYNSTTLNGL

-209 ISIDKTFNSRNTG
+209 ISIDKTFSSRNTG

-228 VDISSKDFKDSG
+228 VDILSKDFQESS
-240 LFEIELGGKANTN
+240 LFEIELGAKTNTN
-253 ALSKGSDFVLPDGP
+253 ALNKGSDFLLPQGP
-267 SKMGYASYDV
+267 SKMGYASYGV
-277 PNNPLGGYNFQN
+277 PNNPFGGHNFQN
-289 SLQPKSSGQIGGN
+289 SLKPESAGPIGGN

-321 FATASFD
+321 FAAANFD
-328 NGFTYREGLNQ
+328 NGFTFREGINQ
-339 SVSAQ
+339 SVSVQ

-365 FNANYH
+365 FNANYY

-380 NFLYINSSDLSRDTY
+380 NLLYINSSDLSRDIYNGT
-395 EGMDRDFDGDHDAL
+395 DRDFEGEHDEL
-409 LVQRGTFTQNTVLI
+409 LVQRGTFIQNTVLI
-423 NQLLGNHTL
+423 NQLLGNHTI

-455 QNKLFYWNDLQ
+455 QNKLFYWNDLE
-466 GYNLAQRTPTDNH
+466 GYNLAQRTITDNH

-487 NEIAANL
+487 NEVAANL

-517 GRIKNRDFEAIQFNF
+517 GRIKKRDFEAIQFNF
-532 GLPQP
+532 RLPGS

-557 QQNFADGLFEI
+557 QENFADGLFKIE
-568 KAFAGETPQTYTGE
+568 AFANETPQTYTGE

-591 LEYRLTDKFS
+591 LEYRLTEKFS
-601 AVVGLRYEKINQLVE
+601 AVVGLRYEKINQLVV
-616 WRTQLDAEQKSNK
+616 WRTQLDAVQQSNEFK
-629 FNRNEFLPNLS
+629 RNEFLPNLS
-640 LKYALNGTQNLRL
+640 LKYALNSTQNLRL

-668 RFIYEDVTEIKVGNP
+668 RFIYEDVTEIKIGNQ

-708 VAAFGKYIQDPI
+708 IAAFGKYIQDPI

-758 GTNTNNL
+758 GSNTNNL

-785 FRETNGLI
+785 QRETNGLI

-821 WSEDRGMTATVAYTH
+821 WNDDKGMTATLAYTH

-864 KTKIHKNFAL
+864 RTKIHKNFVI

-893 LGAVNAVTYKRG
+893 TGLVDAVTYKRG

>member
-1 MKLNFLAAA
+1 MKLNYLAAA
-10 LLFGVVT
+10 FLIGVGA
-17 YAQDTKTIKGHIYD
+17 YAQDNNTVKGYIYD
-31 TANNNEPL
+31 SANNNEPL
-39 AYATIMLQNTEFG
+39 AYATVMLQNTSFG
-52 AETDEN
+52 AEADEN
-58 GYFEIECEQGSYLI
+58 GYFEIECDAGSYLL
-72 EASYTGYQTFVMQYE
+72 EASYMGYQTYVMPYE
-87 TGSTDELN
+87 TGNPQNVS
-95 INLTPEASNLD
+95 INLLPQDDNL
-106 ELVITVNNR
+106 EEIVINVNNR

-123 SEQRKSLE
+123 GEQRRSLE
-131 IKQQIGAQELSRKGV
+131 IKQQIGAEELSRKGV
-146 GDVAAAVAKTAGISQ
+146 GDVAAAVAKTAGISK

-171 GLGDRYNSTSLNGL
+171 GLGDRYNSTTLNGL

-228 VDISSKDFKDSG
+228 VDILSKDFKDSG
-240 LFEIELGGKANTN
+240 LFEINLGTKINTN
-253 ALSKGSDFVLPDGP
+253 ATKKGSDFLLPQGP
-267 SKMGYASYDV
+267 SKVGYASYGV
-277 PNNPLGGYNFQN
+277 PHNPLTGYNFEN
-289 SLQPKSSGQIGGN
+289 SLQPKTAGPVGGS

-339 SVSAQ
+339 TLNAQ
-344 GAKLKSFYQ
+344 GAKLKSFHQ
-353 EKFTHTTNTTGM
+353 EKFSHTTNTTGM

-371 LNDNHRLAY
+371 LNDNNRLAY
-380 NFLYINSSDLSRDTY
+380 NFLYINSSDLSRDIY
-395 EGMDRDFDGDHDAL
+395 NGSDRDFEGDHDSH

-423 NQLLGNHTL
+423 NQLLGNHKL
-432 NEKLG
+432 NEKLD

-455 QNKLFYWNDLQ
+455 QNKMYYWND
-466 GYNLAQRTPTDNH
+466 YKAYTLAQNTRTDNH

-487 NEIAANL
+487 NEMAANL
-494 ALNYKLGTDENG
+494 ALSYKLGTDENG
-506 NERGKVTFGYN
+506 SEKGKVTVGYN
-517 GRIKNRDFEAIQFNF
+517 GRVKKRDFEAIQFNF
-532 GLPQP
+532 NIIGEVRNPA
-537 VISTTN
+537 N
-543 RFIVDPNNLDRFFN
+543 GYFFDPNNLDAFFN
-557 QQNFADGLFEI
+557 QQSVDNGLFDI
-568 KAFAGETPQTYTGE
+568 SSFAGETPQTYNGE

-601 AVVGLRYEKINQLVE
+601 AVVGLRYEKIDQLVK
-616 WRTQLDAEQKSNK
+616 WRTQLDADQKSNEFK
-629 FNRNEFLPNLS
+629 RNEFLPNLS
-640 LKYALNGTQNLRL
+640 LKYELNDTQNLRL

-744 GAEFEIKKRLFDFG
+744 GAEFEIKKRIVDFTG
-758 GTNTNNL
+758 SNPSKL
-765 FGGLNVSYMKTDQ
+765 MGGLNVSYMKTDQ
-778 EVDRDKI
+778 EIDRDKVQ
-785 FRETNGLI
+785 RETMGTI
-793 NTNFHFD
+793 NTNFDFE

-815 VSYVTE
+815 LSYVTE
-821 WSEDRGMTATVAYTH
+821 WAEGRELSTTLAYTH

-844 GVEGKGNLI
+844 GSQKGNLV

-879 NILNPEFRRIQDNA
+879 NILNPEFKRVQENA
-893 LGAVNAVTYKRG
+893 SGPVDAVTYKRG

>member
-39 AYATIMLQNTEFG
+39 AYATIMLQNTSIG

-58 GYFEIECEQGSYLI
+58 GYFEIECEQGSYLL
-72 EASYTGYQTFVMQYE
+72 EASYTGYQTFVLPYD
-87 TGSTDELN
+87 TGSTDEVN
-95 INLTPEASNLD
+95 INMTPEEANLD

-171 GLGDRYNSTSLNGL
+171 GLGDRYNSTTLNGL

-228 VDISSKDFKDSG
+228 VDILSKDFKDSG

-253 ALSKGSDFVLPDGP
+253 ALSKGSDFVLPQGP
-267 SKMGYASYDV
+267 SKIGYASYGK
-277 PNNPLGGYNFQN
+277 PNNALNGYNFQN
-289 SLQPKSSGQIGGN
+289 SLQPESAGPIGGN

-328 NGFTYREGLNQ
+328 NGFTYREGINQ
-339 SVSAQ
+339 SASAQ
-344 GAKLKSFYQ
+344 GAKLKSFNQ
-353 EKFTHTTNTTGM
+353 EKFSQTTNTTGM

-371 LNDNHRLAY
+371 VNDNHRLAY

-395 EGMDRDFDGDHDAL
+395 TGSDRDFEGDHDSL
-409 LVQRGTFTQNTVLI
+409 LVQRGTFIQNTVLI
-423 NQLLGNHTL
+423 NQLLGNHKL

-455 QNKLFYWNDLQ
+455 QNKMFYWKDSDT
-466 GYNLAQRTPTDNH
+466 YTLAQRTITDNH
-479 RYFQNLTE
+479 RYFQNLKE
-487 NEIAANL
+487 DEIAANL
-494 ALNYKLGTDENG
+494 ALNYKLGVDENG
-506 NERGKVTFGYN
+506 NEKGKVTIGYN
-517 GRIKNRDFEAIQFNF
+517 GRVKKRDFEAIQYNF
-532 GLPQP
+532 R
-537 VISTTN
+537 ISGDALTSTVN
-543 RFIVDPNNLDRFFN
+543 PNNLDLFFN
-557 QQNFADGLFEI
+557 QQNYDNGLFDI
-568 KAFAGETPQTYTGE
+568 SAFAGNTPQTYSGE
-582 QNIHAGFAN
+582 QNIHAAFGN

-601 AVVGLRYEKINQLVE
+601 AVVGLRYEKVDQTVQ
-616 WRTQLDAEQKSNK
+616 WRTQLDANEKGIK
-629 FNRNEFLPNLS
+629 FERNQFLPNLS
-640 LKYALNGTQNLRL
+640 LKYALNSTQNLRL

-668 RFIYEDVTEIKVGNP
+668 LFIFEDVNETKWGNP

-720 NEITM
+720 NEITI

-744 GAEFEIKKRLFDFG
+744 GVEFEIKKRLFDFG

-778 EVDRDKI
+778 EVDKDKI
-785 FRETNGLI
+785 QRETNGLI
-793 NTNFHFD
+793 NTNFDFD

-815 VSYVTE
+815 ISYVTE
-821 WSEDRGMTATVAYTH
+821 WNEGRGMTATLAYTH

-844 GVEGKGNLI
+844 GVESKGNLI

-864 KTKIHKNFAL
+864 KTKIHKNFAI

-893 LGAVNAVTYKRG
+893 SGAIDAVTYKRG